1 MIAAPVTHL
10 RIGETHR
17 LVPSRYPSV
26 GILDE
31 VASPEDLDEIIDL
44 EGWTNDR
51 LTMELGVIRTIPPA
65 EWVVG
70 RPFASVIM
78 AAFCHP
84 RIGGSRFTGEDRGA
98 WYAAFTLETALAE
111 TIYHRTQELREVG
124 AFDTYVQM
132 RQYLAAFDAPFHDVR
147 GNDPAFAPLHDPV
160 SYAVSQDFGRR
171 LFEAGSNG
179 VLYRSVRHPGGECLA
194 CFRPPLV
201 LDVRQGAHFEYRW
214 EGRPEPTV
222 RRLDDP
228 HDRPAT
234 ISPVLPVRS
243 GS

>member
-1 MIAAPVTHL
+1 MELSVPVTEL
-10 RIGETHR
+10 RASETYR

-31 VASPEDLDEIIDL
+31 VASPEDLDEVIDL

-51 LTMELGVIRTIPPA
+51 LTMELGMIRTIPPS
-65 EWVVG
+65 EWVTG
-70 RPFASVIM
+70 RPFASVVM

-84 RIGGSRFTGEDRGA
+84 RAGGSRFTGPDRGA
-98 WYAAFTLETALAE
+98 WYAAFALETALVE

-124 AFDTYVQM
+124 TLDTVVQM
-132 RQYLAAFDAPFHDVR
+132 REYRAAFDATFHDVR
-147 GNDPAFAPLHDPV
+147 DPAFAALHDPS

-171 LFEAGSNG
+171 LFDARSNG
-179 VLYRSVRHPGGECLA
+179 IVHRSVRHAGGECLA

-222 RRLDDP
+222 RRLDGTG
-228 HDRPAT
+228 AAA
-234 ISPVLPVRS
+234 
-243 GS
+243 